1 MTKAKIRKGGKYF
14 PHLLISPSLLIILGV
29 FIIPVFYSLFT
40 SVCHYDMASRTFE
53 FVGLKNYISMFGD
66 KYFLNSM
73 KLTLVF
79 TVLSVF
85 AEIALGIG
93 VAVVLNQKFFGRGFV
108 RGLMIL
114 PWALPSVVNAVMW
127 KWILN
132 GNYGVLNAAL
142 LKFNII
148 DAPHVWLGQPD
159 SAFISMLLV
168 NIWKET
174 PYVVLLTI
182 AALANIPDDVY
193 EAAKIDGA
201 NAWKSF
207 WSITLPMIK
216 PVVLILTIT
225 KTIWALQTFDL
236 VHILTSGG
244 PAAGTELMSFYIHKN
259 TFKFLDFGYGSAMSY
274 TLGIICFVLTIIY
287 IKSFM
292 GNLDEDG
299 TSKRKKRRKGGGVK

>member
-1 MTKAKIRKGGKYF
+1 MSKVKVKKRNKYF
-14 PHLLISPSLLIILGV
+14 PQMLISPSFIIIFGV
-29 FIIPVFYSLFT
+29 FIIPIVYSLVT
-40 SVCHYDMASRTFE
+40 SVCNYNLAERTFE
-53 FVGLKNYISMFGD
+53 FAGMKNYAAMFAD
-66 KYFLNSM
+66 KYFINSM

-79 TVLSVF
+79 TVVSVF
-85 AEIALGIG
+85 AEITLGIG
-93 VAVVLNQKFFGRGFV
+93 VAIVLNQKFVGRGFV

-132 GNYGVLNAAL
+132 GNYGVLNAL
-142 LKFNII
+142 LMKLGILSE
-148 DAPHVWLGQPD
+148 PYVWLGQKD
-159 SAFISMLLV
+159 SAFLCMLIV

-182 AALANIPDDVY
+182 AALANIPEDVY
-193 EAAKIDGA
+193 EAAKIDGS

-207 WSITLPMIK
+207 WTITLPMIK

-244 PAAGTELMSFYIHKN
+244 PAAGTELLSFYIHKN

-274 TLGIICFVLTIIY
+274 TLAIICFVLTLIY
-287 IKSFM
+287 IKAFM
-292 GNLDEDG
+292 DSDTEDG
-299 TSKRKKRRKGGGVK
+299 GAARKKRRARL

>member
-1 MTKAKIRKGGKYF
+1 MSKVKVKKRNKYF
-14 PHLLISPSLLIILGV
+14 PQMLISPSFIIIFGV
-29 FIIPVFYSLFT
+29 FIIPIVYSLVT
-40 SVCHYDMASRTFE
+40 SVCNYNLAERTFE
-53 FVGLKNYISMFGD
+53 FVGMKNYAAMFAD
-66 KYFLNSM
+66 KYFINSM

-79 TVLSVF
+79 TVVSVF
-85 AEIALGIG
+85 AEITLGIG
-93 VAVVLNQKFFGRGFV
+93 VAIVLNQKFFGRGFV

-132 GNYGVLNAAL
+132 GNYGVLNAL
-142 LKFNII
+142 LMKFGILSE
-148 DAPHVWLGQPD
+148 PYVWLGQQD
-159 SAFISMLLV
+159 SAFLCMLLV

-193 EAAKIDGA
+193 EAAKIDGS

-207 WSITLPMIK
+207 WTITLPMIK

-244 PAAGTELMSFYIHKN
+244 PAAGTELLSFYIHKN

-274 TLGIICFVLTIIY
+274 TLAIICFVLTLIY
-287 IKSFM
+287 IKAFM
-292 GNLDEDG
+292 GSGSEDEGG
-299 TSKRKKRRKGGGVK
+299 TVRKKRRARS

>member
-1 MTKAKIRKGGKYF
+1 MSKIKVKKRNKYF
-14 PHLLISPSLLIILGV
+14 PQLLISPSFIIIFGV
-29 FIIPVFYSLFT
+29 FIVPIVYSLVT
-40 SVCHYDMASRTFE
+40 SVCHYNMAERAFE
-53 FVGLKNYISMFGD
+53 FVGLKNYAAMFAD

-85 AEIALGIG
+85 FEIALGIG
-93 VAVVLNQKFFGRGFV
+93 IAVVLNQKFFGRGFV

-132 GNYGVLNAAL
+132 GNYGVLNAL
-142 LKFNII
+142 LMKIGI
-148 DAPHVWLGQPD
+148 LSEPYVWLGQQK
-159 SAFISMLLV
+159 SAFVCMLIV

-201 NAWKSF
+201 NSWKSF
-207 WSITLPMIK
+207 WTITLPMIK

-236 VHILTSGG
+236 VHILTAGG
-244 PAAGTELMSFYIHKN
+244 PAAGTELLSFYIHKN

-274 TLGIICFVLTIIY
+274 TLAIICFVLTLIY

-292 GNLDEDG
+292 GSDAEDG
-299 TSKRKKRRKGGGVK
+299 SGKKKRRKGGRA